1 MTDVKERVGT
11 PAPPPELPKLG
22 LVGTLRWA
30 WRQLTSM
37 KTALVLL
44 FLLALGAVPGSLI
57 PQTAI
62 DPIKVADFFEAHPK
76 LGPVY
81 DKLGLFDVYKSP
93 WFSAIY
99 LLLFIS
105 LIGCVVPRLRVY
117 LKAMRAR
124 PPKPPRNLNRLPGY
138 QSFEPAADGDV
149 LELAATELRR
159 RRFRVELYD
168 GAVAAERGYL
178 REAGNLLF
186 HFSLILALIGA
197 AWGALFGYRG
207 TVLVVVGNGFS
218 NSVAQY
224 DDFSPGRIFTP
235 DDLPPFSLTV
245 KSFTVKFQTDGPQRG
260 AAREFN
266 APISYQE
273 TPDSPERSYD
283 LRVNHPLKVD
293 GTSVYLLGHGYAP
306 KMTVRDGKG
315 DVAFSGPVPFL
326 PQDGNF
332 SSFGVV
338 KAPDG
343 RPEQLGFEGYFLP
356 TGVIDPV
363 KGPTSVFPDA
373 ANPVLAMTA
382 YYGRPQVETG
392 KPQSV
397 YQLDKTK
404 LTQFEGDDGDKLRFQ
419 IGPGQTFTLPDQ
431 RGSITFDSYERWV
444 KLQVGHTPGL
454 NLALAGISLAILG
467 LMGSLFIHPRRT
479 WVRLRTEDGRTVVEV
494 AGLDRGPE
502 RGLGD
507 EIQAIADALRPAE
520 QQTEQSAGQ
529 PPAEPAETP
538 KQEQP

>member
-1 MTDVKERVGT
+1 MTDVKDRIET
-11 PAPPPELPKLG
+11 PTPPPDLPKLG
-22 LVGTLRWA
+22 LLGWLRWT

-62 DPIKVADFFEAHPK
+62 DPIKVSDFFEAHPK
-76 LGPVY
+76 LGPFY

-105 LIGCVVPRLRVY
+105 LIGCVVPRLQVY
-117 LKAMRAR
+117 LKALRAR

-138 QSFEPAADGDV
+138 QQFEPGVDDDV
-149 LELAATELRR
+149 LDLAAKELRR
-159 RRFRVELYD
+159 RRFRVESYD
-168 GAVAAERGYL
+168 GAIAAERGYL

-245 KSFTVKFQTDGPQRG
+245 KDFTAKFQTDGPQRG

-266 APISYQE
+266 ANLTYQE
-273 TPDSPERSYD
+273 TPDSREKSYD
-283 LRVNHPLKVD
+283 LRVNHPLQVD
-293 GTSVYLLGHGYAP
+293 GSNVHLLGHGYAP
-306 KMTVRDGKG
+306 RVTVRDGKG
-315 DVAFSGPVPFL
+315 QVAFSGPAPFL
-326 PQDGNF
+326 PQDSNF
-332 SSFGVV
+332 SSFGVI
-338 KAPDG
+338 KAPDA
-343 RPEQLGFEGYFLP
+343 RPEQLGFEGFFLP
-356 TGVIDPV
+356 TAVIDQR
-363 KGPTSVFPDA
+363 GPISVFPDSL
-373 ANPVLAMTA
+373 NPALVMTA
-382 YYGRPQVETG
+382 YYGRPSQETG

-397 YQLDKTK
+397 YQLDKSK
-404 LTQFEGDDGDKLRFQ
+404 LTQFDNGSGDKLRFQ
-419 IGPGQTFTLPDQ
+419 LAPGQSITLPDG
-431 RGSITFDSYERWV
+431 RGSLTFDSYDRWV
-444 KLQVGHTPGL
+444 KLQISHTPGL
-454 NLALAGISLAILG
+454 DLALGGILLAILG

-479 WVRLRTEDGRTVVEV
+479 WVRVRTQDGRTVVEV

-507 EIQAIADALRPAE
+507 ELQSIAQALQHPESKKPD
-520 QQTEQSAGQ
+520 
-529 PPAEPAETP
+529 EPT

>member
-1 MTDVKERVGT
+1 MTDVKDRVDT
-11 PAPPPELPKLG
+11 PTPPPDLPKLG
-22 LVGTLRWA
+22 LVGWLRWT

-57 PQTAI
+57 PQTGI
-62 DPIKVADFFEAHPK
+62 DPVKVSNFLEAHPK
-76 LGPVY
+76 LGPFY
-81 DKLGLFDVYKSP
+81 DKIGLFDVFKSP

-105 LIGCVVPRLRVY
+105 LVGCVVPRLQVY
-117 LKAMRAR
+117 LKALRAR
-124 PPKPPRNLNRLPGY
+124 PPKPPRNLSRLPGY
-138 QSFEPAADGDV
+138 QSFEPATDDDV
-149 LELAATELRR
+149 LELAAQELRR
-159 RRFRVELYD
+159 RRFRVERYD

-186 HFSLILALIGA
+186 HFSLIVALIGA

-207 TVLVVVGNGFS
+207 TVLIVVGNGFS
-218 NSVAQY
+218 NSVAQF
-224 DDFSPGRIFTP
+224 DDFTPGRVFTP

-245 KSFTVKFQTDGPQRG
+245 KDFQVSFQTEGPQRG
-260 AAREFN
+260 AATSFN
-266 APISYQE
+266 APITYQE

-306 KMTVRDGKG
+306 KVTVRDGKG
-315 DVAFSGPVPFL
+315 EVAFSGPAPFL

-332 SSFGVV
+332 SSFGVI
-338 KAPDG
+338 KAPDA
-343 RPEQLGFEGYFLP
+343 RPEQLGFEGFFLP
-356 TGVIDPV
+356 TGVIDPQL
-363 KGPTSVFPDA
+363 GPISVFPDA
-373 ANPVLAMTA
+373 ANPVLVMTG
-382 YYGRPQVETG
+382 YYGRPSEETG

-404 LTQFEGDDGDKLRFQ
+404 LTQFGNGKGDKLRFQ
-419 IGPGQTFTLPDQ
+419 LAPGDSIKLPDG
-431 RGSITFDSYERWV
+431 RGSITFESYERWV
-444 KLQVGHTPGL
+444 KLQVSHTPGL
-454 NLALAGISLAILG
+454 NLALIGISLAILG

-479 WVRLRTEDGRTVVEV
+479 WVRVRTVDGRTVVEV

-507 EIQAIADALRPAE
+507 EIQAIAQAVKPQPAE
-520 QQTEQSAGQ
+520 ASTQ
-529 PPAEPAETP
+529 
-538 KQEQP
+538 QEQP

>member
-1 MTDVKERVGT
+1 MTDVKERVET
-11 PAPPPELPKLG
+11 PAPPPDLPKLG
-22 LVGTLRWA
+22 LIGWLRWT

-62 DPIKVADFFEAHPK
+62 DPVKVSDYFEAHPK
-76 LGPVY
+76 LGPFY
-81 DKLGLFDVYKSP
+81 DKLGLFDVYKSA

-105 LIGCVVPRLRVY
+105 LVGCVVPRLQVY

-124 PPKPPRNLNRLPGY
+124 PPKPPRNLNRLPGF
-138 QSFEPAADGDV
+138 QSFEPKAEGDV
-149 LELAATELRR
+149 LELAAQELRR

-218 NSVAQY
+218 NSIAQY
-224 DDFSPGRIFTP
+224 DDFSPGRVFQP
-235 DDLPPFSLTV
+235 DNLPPFSLTV
-245 KSFTVKFQTDGPQRG
+245 KDFTVKFQTDGPQRG

-266 APISYQE
+266 AGLTYQE
-273 TPDSPERSYD
+273 TPDAPEKSYD

-293 GTSVYLLGHGYAP
+293 GTSVHLLGHGYAP
-306 KMTVRDGKG
+306 RVTVKDGNG
-315 DVAFSGPVPFL
+315 EVAFSGPVPFL
-326 PQDGNF
+326 PQDSNF
-332 SSFGVV
+332 SSFGVI
-338 KAPDG
+338 KAPDA
-343 RPEQLGFEGYFLP
+343 RPEQLGFEGFFLP
-356 TGVIDPV
+356 TAVIGQSGPV
-363 KGPTSVFPDA
+363 SAFPDA
-373 ANPVLAMTA
+373 VNPALVMTG
-382 YYGRPQVETG
+382 YYGRPAVETG

-397 YQLDKTK
+397 YQLDKSK
-404 LTQFEGDDGDKLRFQ
+404 LTQFADGKGDKFRFQ
-419 IGPGQTFTLPDQ
+419 LAPGQSITLPDG
-431 RGSITFDSYERWV
+431 RGSLTFESYDRWV
-444 KLQVGHTPGL
+444 KLQVSHTPGL
-454 NLALAGISLAILG
+454 DLALAGILLAILG

-479 WVRLRTEDGRTVVEV
+479 WVRVRTVDGRTVVEV

-507 EIQAIADALRPAE
+507 EIQAIA
-520 QQTEQSAGQ
+520 QSLQ
-529 PPAEPAETP
+529 HVDPEKSQEPN